1 MPWQKLMTN
10 GTGSHRASNTTASAT
25 KMDSLA
31 RMLSVLD
38 LFTEERSTWGVD
50 DIAARLRC
58 SKPTAY
64 RYLKLLTNSGLLA
77 PEVGGVY
84 GLGARIIQLDRQIR
98 LTDPMLGRGT
108 EIMQELSDRF
118 RENLLLCGY
127 YGDKLIC
134 TAQAWTQQMMLT
146 SYARGR
152 PMPLLRGAAGKVILA
167 HLPTARLR
175 SLMLRDPR
183 VIAEAGLG
191 ETWPAFRETMRV
203 IRREGHAVTYE
214 EIDSTTAGIA
224 APILGERRQVLGS
237 LVFAVPITRMQA
249 ERVKVLAEG
258 VMEGARRLSAG
269 PDGAPLQKASG
280 KVIALRRPKQ
290 ASGE

>member
-1 MPWQKLMTN
+1 
-10 GTGSHRASNTTASAT
+10 
-25 KMDSLA
+25 MDSLA

-38 LFTEERSTWGVD
+38 LFTEDSSTWSVD

-64 RYLKLLTNSGLLA
+64 RYLKLLTNAGLLA
-77 PEVGGVY
+77 PEIGGVY

-98 LTDPMLGRGT
+98 LTDPMLGRGI

-118 RENLLLCGY
+118 CENLLLCGY

-134 TAQAWTQQMMLT
+134 TAQAWTHQTIMT
-146 SYARGR
+146 SYSRGR

-167 HLPTARLR
+167 HLPTPRLR

-191 ETWPAFRETMRV
+191 ETWPAFRETLRA
-203 IRREGHAVTYE
+203 IRRDGHAVTYG
-214 EIDSTTAGIA
+214 EIDPQTAGIA
-224 APILGERRQVLGS
+224 APILGERRQILGS
-237 LVFAVPITRMQA
+237 LVFAVPIPNMTPDRVTILAAAVMQ
-249 ERVKVLAEG
+249 
-258 VMEGARRLSAG
+258 GAQRLSAS
-269 PDGAPLQKASG
+269 PAAATPEPKTSG
-280 KVIALRRPKQ
+280 TVVTLRQRKR
-290 ASGE
+290 AGSD

>member
-1 MPWQKLMTN
+1 
-10 GTGSHRASNTTASAT
+10 
-25 KMDSLA
+25 MDSLA

-38 LFTEERSTWGVD
+38 LFTEENSTWGVD
-50 DIAARLRC
+50 DIAQQLRC
-58 SKPTAY
+58 SIPTAY
-64 RYLKLLTNSGLLA
+64 RYLKLLTNAGLLA
-77 PEVGGVY
+77 PEIGGVY

-98 LTDPMLGRGT
+98 LTDPMLGRGI
-108 EIMQELSDRF
+108 EIMQELTDQF

-134 TAQAWTQQMMLT
+134 TAQAWTHQTILT

-167 HLPTARLR
+167 HLPTPRLR

-191 ETWPAFRETMRV
+191 ETWPAFREHLRA
-203 IRREGHAVTYE
+203 IRRDGHAVTYG
-214 EIDSTTAGIA
+214 EIDSQTAGVA

-237 LVFAVPITRMQA
+237 LVFAVPIINMQP
-249 ERVKVLAEG
+249 ERVQVLAAA
-258 VMEGARRLSAG
+258 VMDGARRLSASPG
-269 PDGAPLQKASG
+269 EAAPG
-280 KVIALRRPKQ
+280 KKETGIVVALRQRKK
-290 ASGE
+290 AGSD